1 MILSNCHC
9 LRRNPIVCLSALF
22 CCWLYSSQLAADPHP
37 FEMTPETAQILRK
50 GLNRM
55 YHYDLKEADNLF
67 DDLIRR
73 FPDHPIGY
81 MHKAELVWWRA
92 LMDTKDEGLKETFR
106 RFHEQAL
113 LKGEESLGRNPKD
126 FYALLYL
133 AGAYGNQTRFN
144 VYISKSYFGAMSSGL
159 KGYKYIKS
167 AHSLRPS
174 YVDCMIG
181 LGTYNYFA
189 GSVPLVIK
197 PFVGM
202 FSAPGNKTEGIKQL
216 EQVAAKGE
224 FGQIEARTVLL
235 GVYLNEKRWVEYRK
249 ILRQLIA
256 EFPSN
261 PVFYAWL
268 AAPSMTQKRWDEG
281 IQQFS
286 DLIDQTSSSSERA
299 GQGYA
304 LYQKGRLELEK
315 GDQASA
321 IKSFSRILDLQ
332 SNDDNLLARTF
343 LLRAYANDL
352 LRNRDSALADYRATL
367 GLPNVEDT
375 HRKAQQFLNSP
386 YLGPH

>member
-1 MILSNCHC
+1 
-9 LRRNPIVCLSALF
+9 
-22 CCWLYSSQLAADPHP
+22 
-37 FEMTPETAQILRK
+37 MTPETAQILHN

-55 YHYDLKEADNLF
+55 YQYDLKEADNLF

-73 FPDHPIGY
+73 FPEHPIGY
-81 MHKAELVWWRA
+81 MHKAELAWWKA

-113 LKGEESLGRNPKD
+113 LKGEESLARNPRD

-133 AGAYGNQTRFN
+133 AGTYGNQTRFN
-144 VYISKSYFGAMSSGL
+144 VYITRSYFGAMSSGL

-174 YVDCMIG
+174 YVDCLIG
-181 LGTYNYFA
+181 LGAYNYFA
-189 GSVPLVIK
+189 GAVPLVIK

-216 EQVAAKGE
+216 ERVAAKGE

-268 AAPSMTQKRWDEG
+268 AAPFINQKRWVEG

-286 DLIDQTSSSSERA
+286 ELIDQSSSNSERA
-299 GQGYA
+299 GLGYA
-304 LYQKGRLELEK
+304 FYQKGRLELEK
-315 GDQASA
+315 GDYETAL
-321 IKSFSRILDLQ
+321 KSFNWILESQ
-332 SNDDNLLARTF
+332 SKDENLLARTL

-352 LRNRDSALADYRATL
+352 LGNRDSALADYRATL
-367 GLPNVEDT
+367 SLPNVEDT
-375 HRKAQQFLNSP
+375 HRKAQQFLSSP
-386 YLGPH
+386 YLRPH

>member
-1 MILSNCHC
+1 
-9 LRRNPIVCLSALF
+9 
-22 CCWLYSSQLAADPHP
+22 
-37 FEMTPETAQILRK
+37 
-50 GLNRM
+50 
-55 YHYDLKEADNLF
+55 
-67 DDLIRR
+67 
-73 FPDHPIGY
+73 
-81 MHKAELVWWRA
+81 MHKAELIWWKA
-92 LMDTKDEGLKETFR
+92 LMDTKNEGLKETFR
-106 RFHEQAL
+106 RFNEQAL
-113 LKGEESLGRNPKD
+113 LKGEESLARNPKD

-133 AGAYGNQTRFN
+133 AGTYGNQTRFN

-167 AHSLRPS
+167 AHTLRPG
-174 YVDCMIG
+174 YVDCLIG
-181 LGTYNYFA
+181 LGAYNYFA
-189 GSVPLVIK
+189 GAVPLVIK
-197 PFVGM
+197 PFVQM

-216 EQVAAKGE
+216 EQVAVKGE

-235 GVYLNEKRWVEYRK
+235 GVYLNEKKWGEYQK

-268 AAPSMTQKRWDEG
+268 AAPFINQKRWGEG

-286 DLIDQTSSSSERA
+286 ELIDQANSNGGRT

-304 LYQKGRLELEK
+304 FYQKGRLELEK
-315 GDQASA
+315 GDHESA
-321 IKSFSRILDLQ
+321 IKSFSRILEMH
-332 SNDDNLLARTF
+332 SNDENLLARTF

-352 LRNRDSALADYRATL
+352 LGNRDSALADYRATL

-375 HRKAQQFLNSP
+375 HRKAQQFLSSP